1 MVSDDLGEADPKRY
15 PTHEA
20 WTVTPAHAEDAW
32 DSNASGLN
40 TYSRKFEVA
49 SKKAPASTWKNAQI
63 NCKAYSQAS
72 DDAGTWRL
80 PTVRELGLIYSKIG
94 DLTAVSDIGYGYY
107 WAATEG
113 DDSDNAW
120 EMRLDTGGRTKYSKN
135 ANNSVRCIRDL

>member
-1 MVSDDLGEADPKRY
+1 M
-15 PTHEA
+15 
-20 WTVTPAHAEDAW
+20 
-32 DSNASGLN
+32 N

-80 PTVRELGLIYSKIG
+80 PSVRELGLIYSKIG
-94 DLTAVSDIGYGYY
+94 DLTAVSDIGGGYH

-120 EMRLDTGGRTKYSKN
+120 EMRLDTGSRTKYSKN